1 MKTMKEKILML
12 EQSLKWIVNDFE
24 KEKELL
30 KYESE
35 QTVKE
40 QDEEIVNSWE
50 IIKLKERE
58 IKNIK
63 ALC

>member
-1 MKTMKEKILML
+1 MKEKILML

>member
-1 MKTMKEKILML
+1 M
-12 EQSLKWIVNDFE
+12 NDFE